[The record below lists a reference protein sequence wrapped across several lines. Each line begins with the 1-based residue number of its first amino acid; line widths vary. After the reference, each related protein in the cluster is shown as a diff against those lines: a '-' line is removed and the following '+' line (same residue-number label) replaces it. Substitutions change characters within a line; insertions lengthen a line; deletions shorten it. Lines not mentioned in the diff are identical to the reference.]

1 MARNKG
7 LDIET
12 VAIGRYVLLTTFTK
26 DGVPKSTPMW
36 FVTEGDELLMTTGGD
51 SWKIKRIRRSPR
63 VTVAV
68 CTQRGR
74 VISPTADGTAAVV
87 EDPASVE
94 RIRATVL
101 KRYGL
106 FGRIAWAL
114 NSRRSGSRVG
124 ISVTLGAP
132 EAQ

>member
-1 MARNKG
+1 MARDKG
-7 LDIET
+7 LDIAT
-12 VAIGRYVLLTTFTK
+12 VAMGRYILLTTFTK
-26 DGVPKSTPMW
+26 AGVPKPTPMW

-51 SWKIKRIRRSPR
+51 SWKIKRIRRSPK
-63 VTVAV
+63 VMVAV

-74 VISPTADGTAAVV
+74 VISPAAEATAAVV

-106 FGRIAWAL
+106 LGRIAWAF
-114 NSRRSGSRVG
+114 NTRRGGARVG

-132 EAQ
+132 EDH

>member
-1 MARNKG
+1 
-7 LDIET
+7 
-12 VAIGRYVLLTTFTK
+12 
-26 DGVPKSTPMW
+26 MW
-36 FVTEGDELLMTTGGD
+36 FVTEGDELLMTTGATPG
-51 SWKIKRIRRSPR
+51 RSSASGGAK

-74 VISPTADGTAAVV
+74 VISPTAEATAAVV

-94 RIRATVL
+94 RIRATVI

-106 FGRIAWAL
+106 FGRMVSAF
-114 NSRRSGSRVG
+114 NSRRVGVRVG

-132 EAQ
+132 EGH

>member
-1 MARNKG
+1 MARDKG
-7 LDIET
+7 LDIAT
-12 VAIGRYVLLTTFTK
+12 VAMGRYILLTTFTK
-26 DGVPKSTPMW
+26 DGIPKPTPMW
-36 FVTEGDELLMTTGGD
+36 FVTEGDELLMTTGRLL
-51 SWKIKRIRRSPR
+51 KIKRIRRSPK

-74 VISPTADGTAAVV
+74 VISPTAEATAAVV

-94 RIRATVL
+94 RIRATVI

-106 FGRIAWAL
+106 FGRMVSAF
-114 NSRRSGSRVG
+114 NSRRVGVRVG

-132 EAQ
+132 EGH

>member
-1 MARNKG
+1 
-7 LDIET
+7 
-12 VAIGRYVLLTTFTK
+12 
-26 DGVPKSTPMW
+26 MW

-51 SWKIKRIRRSPR
+51 SWKIKRIRRSPK

-74 VISPTADGTAAVV
+74 VISPTAEATAAVV

-94 RIRATVL
+94 RIRATVI

-106 FGRIAWAL
+106 FGRMVSAF
-114 NSRRSGSRVG
+114 NSRRVGARVG

-132 EAQ
+132 EGH

>member
-1 MARNKG
+1 MGYRSPPH
-7 LDIET
+7 
-12 VAIGRYVLLTTFTK
+12 VVRHRGRRAT
-26 DGVPKSTPMW
+26 D
-36 FVTEGDELLMTTGGD
+36 DHGGD
-51 SWKIKRIRRSPR
+51 SWKIKRIRRSPK

-74 VISPTADGTAAVV
+74 VISPTAEATAAVV

-94 RIRATVL
+94 RIRATVI

-106 FGRIAWAL
+106 FGRMVSAF
-114 NSRRSGSRVG
+114 NSRRVGARVG

-132 EAQ
+132 EGH

>member
-1 MARNKG
+1 MARDKG
-7 LDIET
+7 LDIAT
-12 VAIGRYVLLTTFTK
+12 VAMGRYILLTTFTK
-26 DGVPKSTPMW
+26 DGIPKPTPMW

-51 SWKIKRIRRSPR
+51 SWKIKRIRRSPK

-74 VISPTADGTAAVV
+74 VISPTAEATAAVV

-94 RIRATVL
+94 RIRATVI

-106 FGRIAWAL
+106 FGPMVSAF
-114 NSRRSGSRVG
+114 NSRRVGVRVG

-132 EAQ
+132 EGH